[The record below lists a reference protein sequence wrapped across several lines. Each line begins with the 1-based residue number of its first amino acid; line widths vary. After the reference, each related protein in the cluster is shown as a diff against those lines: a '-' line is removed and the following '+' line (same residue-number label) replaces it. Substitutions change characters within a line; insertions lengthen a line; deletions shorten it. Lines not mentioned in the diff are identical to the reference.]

1 VGLVMGMNRIGLVQH
16 VLFVG
21 IEELE
26 LIDRRVL
33 ELIQFQFLR
42 VQQNFEQ
49 PLRRLILWRR

>member
-1 VGLVMGMNRIGLVQH
+1 MGTNRTGLVQH

-33 ELIQFQFLR
+33 ELIGRR
-42 VQQNFEQ
+42 VLTFRMQVLDFRMQ
-49 PLRRLILWRR
+49 LS

>member
-1 VGLVMGMNRIGLVQH
+1 VGLVMGRNRTGLVQH

-33 ELIQFQFLR
+33 ERIGKRMLVVRMQVLDFRMQLS
-42 VQQNFEQ
+42 
-49 PLRRLILWRR
+49 